1 MAKRTPDAG
10 SSMFEK
16 DQTAA
21 GSDWSP
27 DVFPS
32 RSHAQALADV
42 TAAMDDGSACVLVT
56 GVSGIGKTTLC
67 RALAVSGDDRTF
79 ATAVLDARLGVDD
92 VLAQLLRDFGLLADA
107 PRVPSQD
114 RQQLLSALERFLTSL
129 KPLAAHAL
137 VVVDDAERV
146 AGDVLS
152 VLLELSTAAGAAG
165 PLLRVV
171 LVGQPALDAR
181 LREPA
186 LQSVGGRV
194 ARHVKLIPL
203 DRDEIL
209 PYVIHRTATGADGSP
224 ASMLTQDRVGEVY
237 EQSEGIPSRV
247 NFFVARAVQLGPATD
262 DTRPAADTPE
272 VSTTDP
278 VAIAPGGSAP
288 WRLPALGVA
297 LLLVAGL
304 GWWWTARSATQPTPP
319 AAQSSAA
326 QASRATSSS
335 APAASTSA
343 PASTGAA
350 TESPANAP
358 PAGPPLAVAAPAAAP
373 PASSGAEA
381 TPSARAATPP
391 ALGMYRITVASFRTA
406 ARAEAVAAQLQQRK
420 LDVTTR
426 VDRTGTWHQVVA
438 GPFPTIESA
447 RDVQRTLAGVGFPE
461 TQVTLPPAPPT
472 PSER

>member
-1 MAKRTPDAG
+1 
-10 SSMFEK
+10 MFEK

-21 GSDWSP
+21 AADWSP

-32 RSHAQALADV
+32 RSHTQALADV

-114 RQQLLSALERFLTSL
+114 RQQLVSALERFLTSL
-129 KPLAAHAL
+129 RPLAAHAL

-171 LVGQPALDAR
+171 LVGQPVLDAR

-194 ARHVKLIPL
+194 AKHVKLIPL
-203 DRDEIL
+203 DRDEVL
-209 PYVIHRTATGADGSP
+209 PYVIHRTATRADGSP

-237 EQSEGIPSRV
+237 EHSEGIPSRV
-247 NFFVARAVQLGPATD
+247 NFFVARAVQLGPAPD
-262 DTRPAADTPE
+262 DAPSAAVTPE
-272 VSTTDP
+272 DSANDP

-319 AAQSSAA
+319 VAQSSAA

-343 PASTGAA
+343 PAS
-350 TESPANAP
+350 
-358 PAGPPLAVAAPAAAP
+358 AVAAPAAAS

-381 TPSARAATPP
+381 SPSARAATPP
-391 ALGMYRITVASFRTA
+391 TPGIYRITVASFRTA
-406 ARAEAVAAQLQQRK
+406 ARAEAVAAQLQQQK
-420 LDVTTR
+420 LAVTTR

-472 PSER
+472 PTER

>member
-1 MAKRTPDAG
+1 
-10 SSMFEK
+10 MFEN

-21 GSDWSP
+21 ASDWSP

-32 RSHAQALADV
+32 RSHTQALADV
-42 TAAMDDGSACVLVT
+42 TAAMDEGSACVLVT

-114 RQQLLSALERFLTSL
+114 RQQLLSAVERFLTSL

-146 AGDVLS
+146 AADVLS
-152 VLLELSTAAGAAG
+152 ALIELSTAAGSAG

-186 LQSVGGRV
+186 LQPVGGRV
-194 ARHVKLIPL
+194 TRHVKLVPL

-209 PYVIHRTATGADGSP
+209 PYVIHRTATGVDGSP
-224 ASMLTQDRVGEVY
+224 ASMLTEDRVGEVY

-247 NFFVARAVQLGPATD
+247 NFFVARAVQLGPATAD
-262 DTRPAADTPE
+262 VPPAADAPD
-272 VSTTDP
+272 VPATDP
-278 VAIAPGGSAP
+278 VAIAPAGSAP
-288 WRLPALGVA
+288 WRLPALVVA

-304 GWWWTARSATQPTPP
+304 GWWWTGRSATQPRPP
-319 AAQSSAA
+319 AAQSPAE
-326 QASRATSSS
+326 QPPRATSSS
-335 APAASTSA
+335 APAPASTSA
-343 PASTGAA
+343 PTSTGTAA
-350 TESPANAP
+350 EAPASAP
-358 PAGPPLAVAAPAAAP
+358 PAGSPAAAAAPSATP
-373 PASSGAEA
+373 PGPAGEAAS
-381 TPSARAATPP
+381 PSARTTPAPP
-391 ALGMYRITVASFRTA
+391 ALGTYRITVASFRTA
-406 ARAEAVAAQLQQRK
+406 ARAEAVAAQLQQQK
-420 LDVTTR
+420 LAVTTR

-438 GPFPTIESA
+438 GPFPTIEAA

-461 TQVTLPPAPPT
+461 TQITLPPAPPT
-472 PSER
+472 ALER